1 MKKVLIIIAILA
13 VAAGGVYMTKRGKS
27 TGEVSKYTEAAAAT
41 KDLSEYVEVT
51 GYVSPLNRVEVSPSA
66 AGRIEKIE
74 VEEGMKIKSGQTLAL
89 MSSSDR
95 VAILDAARSMDADQ
109 YKYWQDAYKAIKVVS
124 PLDGTIILK
133 NVVEGQTVGASTVL
147 FAISD
152 KLIIEATVDESDIGR
167 VKLGQTATITLDAY
181 PDKPITG
188 RVFQILDEGTTTNNV
203 ITYKVKVRPD
213 NIPSFFKSQM
223 TANLKVRISA
233 GRKVLLVPAT
243 AVVIGPSGSTA
254 VISALKDGKP
264 VYTNV
269 VTGTMDAD
277 GVEIVSGINDGDTV
291 FCTNTAY
298 KAQKEESAGTNPF
311 LPKFNRKK
319 TTTTTGTGK
328 NRKTSTSGG
337 DAGGPP
343 PGM

>member
-1 MKKVLIIIAILA
+1 V
-13 VAAGGVYMTKRGKS
+13 
-27 TGEVSKYTEAAAAT
+27 

-51 GYVSPLNRVEVSPSA
+51 GYIAPMNRVEVEPSA
-66 AGRIEKIE
+66 SGRIEKLLLD
-74 VEEGMKIKSGQTLAL
+74 EGAKVKAGDTLAL

-133 NVVEGQTVGASTVL
+133 NVVEGQTVSASTVL

-152 KLIIEATVDESDIGR
+152 KLIIEATVDESDIGK
-167 VKLGQTATITLDAY
+167 VKLGQKATITLDAY
-181 PDKPITG
+181 PDKPVTG

-213 NIPSFFKSQM
+213 HIPAFFKSQM
-223 TANLKVRISA
+223 TANLKIQTAA
-233 GRKVLLVPAT
+233 GRKVLLVPSN
-243 AVVIGPSGSTA
+243 AVVIGPNGNTSVITA
-254 VISALKDGKP
+254 VKDGKP
-264 VYTNV
+264 VYAD
-269 VTGTMDAD
+269 VTTGATEGDAVEVTS
-277 GVEIVSGINDGDTV
+277 GVSEGDIVY
-291 FCTNTAY
+291 CTKTAY
-298 KAQKEESAGTNPF
+298 KPQKADNTGTNPF
-311 LPKFNRKK
+311 MPKFNRK
-319 TTTTTGTGK
+319 GTSSSGSGK
-328 NRKTSTSGG
+328 SSKRSSSGG